1 MTGLGQHTEPIDRS
15 LPGRNGAT
23 GFTARTDHG

>member
-15 LPGRNGAT
+15 PSGRDGET